1 MGKESLSSGQASN
14 GQLLNELMNEKFIH
28 QMFIEH
34 SRVPGAAQ
42 ALGTLLLMLQW
53 GRLEALDPG
62 RKEGG
67 EGAGEE

>member
-1 MGKESLSSGQASN
+1 
-14 GQLLNELMNEKFIH
+14 
-28 QMFIEH
+28 MFIEH

-42 ALGTLLLMLQW
+42 ALGTLLVVLQW

-62 RKEGG
+62 REEGG